1 MKYITFV
8 NGPISENAYIVFD
21 EKSKEAAIIDPGF
34 IEIEDVAKT
43 IEESC
48 LKLKYI
54 INTHGHWD
62 HIKNNEAIKRI
73 FGGDIL
79 IHPEDEDFINN
90 PDKMASFY
98 FNDKIEPTKADAYL
112 KEGYEVYLGDESL
125 KVLHTPG
132 HTMGSVILYNDQY
145 AFTGD
150 TLFYGSIG
158 RCDLP
163 GGNKEIMLESLE
175 KIKEN
180 IPFKAI
186 ILPGHGLKETT
197 FQEELETNPFLTGKM
212 KPR

>member
-21 EKSKEAAIIDPGF
+21 ETSMEAAIIDPGF
-34 IEIEDVAKT
+34 IEIKDVAEM
-43 IEESC
+43 IEESS

-73 FGGDIL
+73 LRGAIL
-79 IHPEDEDFINN
+79 IHPEDEDFIKDS
-90 PDKMASFY
+90 DKMTSFY
-98 FNDKIEPTKADAYL
+98 FKDKIEPIKADAYL
-112 KEGYEVYLGDESL
+112 KEGDKVYLGNSFL

-132 HTMGSVILYNDQY
+132 HTMGSIVLYNDQY

-163 GGNKEIMLESLE
+163 GGNKEVMLKSLE
-175 KIKEN
+175 KLKEN
-180 IPFKAI
+180 IPLKAI

-197 FQEELETNPFLTGKM
+197 FQEELEINPFLTGKM